1 MEVSLYMYDLSRG
14 LVRMMSASL
23 LGVQLDA
30 MYHTSIVLE
39 GVEYVYD
46 GGLKQVKPGSTHLG
60 QPLRKMVLGKTEL
73 PKEVI
78 QDYFESLRPIYTF
91 EAYDLWRH
99 NCNNF
104 TNDFATFLVGKGIPS
119 HITDMPQT
127 VLNSPMGRLLQP
139 AIDDAIRNSQNR
151 QRTGGL
157 LGIEDDAAIL
167 ARNLNSRQRAEA
179 VRTPTS
185 LQELNGL
192 LVSAH
197 ESCAVVFFTSATCP
211 PCKALY
217 PVYDELAA
225 ELSQKCVFIKI
236 DIGKAIGAAQAF
248 SINATPTFVTFL
260 GGKEERRWS
269 GADANALRGNVKLLA
284 VMAWPAHPHESL
296 KLPKLRG
303 ASKKPIVF
311 KRIPPLDKLLAK
323 IGDGGRLP
331 AVQGV
336 KYFIATSEAEGAAA
350 STLPDLDAFSLFL
363 RNSSTIVPRQNM
375 FAVLDL
381 VRIAIADPRF
391 SGYYAQEKDH
401 KTIAPLLE
409 YANKAEDA
417 PYALRLVALQLTCN
431 LFSSSLYIHHILNC
445 SELRTPIIQ
454 LAAASLL
461 DDKHPNVRIAAAS
474 VALNIAT
481 ANSLIRRE
489 EHYEALAE
497 EDQVELA
504 ASLLE
509 AIRTEKESHE
519 ALNGFLL
526 AIGQLIYCAKKD
538 GEVVDLLK
546 SLDAQDTI
554 LSKKELFPDEALIV
568 EIGNELL
575 GSFMI

>member
-14 LVRMMSASL
+14 LVRNMSASL
-23 LGVQLDA
+23 IGVQLDA

-73 PKEVI
+73 PMEVI

-119 HITDMPQT
+119 HIINMPQT
-127 VLNSPMGRLLQP
+127 VLDSPLGRLLQP

-157 LGIEDDAAIL
+157 LGIEDDSAIM
-167 ARNLNSRQRAEA
+167 ARNLKSRQLAET

-185 LQELNGL
+185 LQELNDL
-192 LVSAH
+192 LASAR
-197 ESCAVVFFTSATCP
+197 ESCAVVFFTSETCP
-211 PCKALY
+211 PCRALY

-225 ELSQKCVFIKI
+225 ELFHKCVFIKI
-236 DIGKAIGAAQAF
+236 DIGKVMAAGQAF
-248 SINATPTFVTFL
+248 SIHATPTFVTFL
-260 GGKEERRWS
+260 NGKEERRWS
-269 GADANALRGNVKLLA
+269 GADANALRGNVKLLT

-296 KLPKLRG
+296 KLSKLRA

-323 IGDGGRLP
+323 IGDAGRLP

-336 KYFIATSEAEGAAA
+336 KYFIATTEAEGGAA
-350 STLPDLDAFSLFL
+350 STLPDLDAFSIFL
-363 RNSSTIVPRQNM
+363 RNSITTVPRENM

-381 VRIAIADPRF
+381 VRVAIADPRF

-409 YANKAEDA
+409 YANKGEDT

-445 SELRTPIIQ
+445 TALRVPIIQ
-454 LAAASLL
+454 LTTNCLL
-461 DDKHPNVRIAAAS
+461 DDKHSNVRIAAAS

-481 ANSLIRRE
+481 ANSLVRRE
-489 EHYEALAE
+489 DHHEALPGD
-497 EDQVELA
+497 DQVELA

-509 AIRTEKESHE
+509 AIRAEEESHE

-554 LSKKELFPDEALIV
+554 LSKKKSFPDESLIS

-575 GSFMI
+575 GSF

>member
-30 MYHTSIVLE
+30 MYHTSIVME

-60 QPLRKMVLGKTEL
+60 QPLKKMVLGKTEL
-73 PKEVI
+73 PKEVV

-104 TNDFATFLVGKGIPS
+104 TNDFATFLVGRGIPS

-151 QRTGGL
+151 SRTGGM

-167 ARNLNSRQRAEA
+167 ARNPNSRQRAEA
-179 VRTPTS
+179 VRTPAS
-185 LQELNGL
+185 LQELTDL
-192 LVSAH
+192 LATAH

-236 DIGKAIGAAQAF
+236 DIGKAMGAAQAF

-303 ASKKPIVF
+303 ASAKPIVF

-323 IGDGGRLP
+323 IGDAGQLP
-331 AVQGV
+331 SVQGV

-350 STLPDLDAFSLFL
+350 TTLPDLDAFSRFL
-363 RNSSTIVPRQNM
+363 RDSRTTVPRENM

-417 PYALRLVALQLTCN
+417 PYALRLVALQLT
-431 LFSSSLYIHHILNC
+431 Y
-445 SELRTPIIQ
+445 
-454 LAAASLL
+454 
-461 DDKHPNVRIAAAS
+461 DKHPNVRIAAAS

-489 EHYEALAE
+489 ENYEALLE

-526 AIGQLIYCAKKD
+526 AIGQLIHCAKND

-554 LSKKELFPDEALIV
+554 LSKKESFPDEALIV

-575 GSFMI
+575 GTFMI

>member
-1 MEVSLYMYDLSRG
+1 MP
-14 LVRMMSASL
+14 
-23 LGVQLDA
+23 VQ
-30 MYHTSIVLE
+30 
-39 GVEYVYD
+39 
-46 GGLKQVKPGSTHLG
+46 
-60 QPLRKMVLGKTEL
+60 
-73 PKEVI
+73 
-78 QDYFESLRPIYTF
+78 
-91 EAYDLWRH
+91 AYDLWRH

-104 TNDFATFLVGKGIPS
+104 SNDFATFLVGKGIPS
-119 HITDMPQT
+119 YIVDMPQT
-127 VLNSPMGRLLQP
+127 VLDSPLGRLLQP

-151 QRTGGL
+151 QRTGL

-167 ARNLNSRQRAEA
+167 ARNLNSRQRAES
-179 VRTPTS
+179 VRTPVS
-185 LQELNGL
+185 PQELNNL
-192 LVSAH
+192 LASAH

-211 PCKALY
+211 PCQPLY
-217 PVYDELAA
+217 PVFDELAA
-225 ELSQKCVFIKI
+225 ELSHKCVFIKI
-236 DIGKAIGAAQAF
+236 DIGKVVGIQQAF
-248 SINATPTFVTFL
+248 SVNATPTFVTFL

-269 GADANALRGNVKLLA
+269 GADANALQSNVKLLT

-303 ASKKPIVF
+303 ASVKPIVF

-323 IGDGGRLP
+323 IGDAGRLP

-363 RNSSTIVPRQNM
+363 RKSITTVPRENM

-409 YANKAEDA
+409 YVNKAEDP

-431 LFSSSLYIHHILNC
+431 LFSSSLYIHHIVNC
-445 SELRTPIIQ
+445 SNLRIPIIQ
-454 LAAASLL
+454 LTASCLL
-461 DDKHPNVRIAAAS
+461 DDKHQSVRIAAAS

-481 ANSLIRRE
+481 ANNLIRQE
-489 EHYEALAE
+489 NHHEALPE

-509 AIRTEKESHE
+509 AIRTEEESHE

-526 AIGQLIYCAKKD
+526 SIGQLIYCAKKD

-546 SLDAQDTI
+546 SLDAQETV
-554 LSKKELFPDEALIV
+554 LAKKKSFPDEGLIT
-568 EIGNELL
+568 EIGNDLL
-575 GSFMI
+575 GSF

>member
-1 MEVSLYMYDLSRG
+1 M
-14 LVRMMSASL
+14 
-23 LGVQLDA
+23 
-30 MYHTSIVLE
+30 
-39 GVEYVYD
+39 
-46 GGLKQVKPGSTHLG
+46 P
-60 QPLRKMVLGKTEL
+60 
-73 PKEVI
+73 I
-78 QDYFESLRPIYTF
+78 Q
-91 EAYDLWRH
+91 AYDLWRH

-157 LGIEDDAAIL
+157 LGIEDDTAIL

-179 VRTPTS
+179 VKTPTS

-192 LVSAH
+192 LASAR
-197 ESCAVVFFTSATCP
+197 ESCAVVFFTSETCP
-211 PCKALY
+211 PCQALY

-225 ELSQKCVFIKI
+225 ELSHKCAFIKV
-236 DIGKAIGAAQAF
+236 DIRKTAGAQHAF

-260 GGKEERRWS
+260 GGKEENRWS
-269 GADANALRGNVKLLA
+269 GADQNALRSNVKLLT

-296 KLPKLRG
+296 KLSKLRG
-303 ASKKPIVF
+303 ASMKPIVY

-323 IGDGGRLP
+323 IGDAGRLP

-350 STLPDLDAFSLFL
+350 STLPDLDAFSHFL
-363 RNSSTIVPRQNM
+363 RNSITTVPRDNM

-409 YANKAEDA
+409 YANKAEDS

-445 SELRTPIIQ
+445 TNLRIPIIQ
-454 LAAASLL
+454 LTASCLL
-461 DDKHPNVRIAAAS
+461 DEKHQNVRIAAAS
-474 VALNIAT
+474 VALNITT

-489 EHYEALAE
+489 DHHETLPED
-497 EDQVELA
+497 DQVELA

-509 AIRTEKESHE
+509 AIRTEEESHE

-554 LSKKELFPDEALIV
+554 LSKKKSFPNEALIT
-568 EIGNELL
+568 EIGKDLL
-575 GSFMI
+575 GGF

>member
-1 MEVSLYMYDLSRG
+1 MP
-14 LVRMMSASL
+14 
-23 LGVQLDA
+23 VQ
-30 MYHTSIVLE
+30 
-39 GVEYVYD
+39 
-46 GGLKQVKPGSTHLG
+46 
-60 QPLRKMVLGKTEL
+60 
-73 PKEVI
+73 
-78 QDYFESLRPIYTF
+78 
-91 EAYDLWRH
+91 AYDLWRH

-104 TNDFATFLVGKGIPS
+104 TNDFATFLVGKGIPN

-127 VLNSPMGRLLQP
+127 VLNSPLGRLLQP
-139 AIDDAIRNSQNR
+139 AIDDAIKNSQNH

-157 LGIEDDAAIL
+157 LGIEDDAAIR

-179 VRTPTS
+179 VRIPAS
-185 LQELNGL
+185 LQELNDL
-192 LVSAH
+192 LASAR
-197 ESCAVVFFTSATCP
+197 ESCAVVFFTSETCA
-211 PCKALY
+211 PCKILY

-225 ELSQKCVFIKI
+225 ELSHKCVFIKI
-236 DIGKAIGAAQAF
+236 DTGKVLAAGQAF
-248 SINATPTFVTFL
+248 SITATPTFVTFL
-260 GGKEERRWS
+260 GGEEERRWS
-269 GADANALRGNVKLLA
+269 GADANALRGNVKLLS

-303 ASKKPIVF
+303 ASMKPIVY

-350 STLPDLDAFSLFL
+350 STLPDLDAFSHFL
-363 RNSSTIVPRQNM
+363 RNSITTVPLENM

-409 YANKAEDA
+409 YANNAEGA

-445 SELRTPIIQ
+445 LDLRTPIIQ
-454 LAAASLL
+454 LTASSVL

-489 EHYEALAE
+489 DHQEALPE
-497 EDQVELA
+497 DDQVELA

-509 AIRTEKESHE
+509 AIRTEEESHE

-538 GEVVDLLK
+538 GGVVDLLK
-546 SLDAQDTI
+546 SLDAQETI
-554 LSKKELFPDEALIV
+554 LAKKKSFPDEALIT
-568 EIGNELL
+568 EIGKELL
-575 GSFMI
+575 GTL

>member
-1 MEVSLYMYDLSRG
+1 MP
-14 LVRMMSASL
+14 
-23 LGVQLDA
+23 VQ
-30 MYHTSIVLE
+30 
-39 GVEYVYD
+39 
-46 GGLKQVKPGSTHLG
+46 
-60 QPLRKMVLGKTEL
+60 
-73 PKEVI
+73 
-78 QDYFESLRPIYTF
+78 
-91 EAYDLWRH
+91 AYDLWRH

-104 TNDFATFLVGKGIPS
+104 TNDFATFLVGRGIPS

-151 QRTGGL
+151 SRTGGM

-167 ARNLNSRQRAEA
+167 ARNPNSRQRAEA
-179 VRTPTS
+179 VRTPAS
-185 LQELNGL
+185 LQELTDL
-192 LVSAH
+192 LATAH

-236 DIGKAIGAAQAF
+236 DIGKAMGAAQAF

-303 ASKKPIVF
+303 ASAKPIVF
-311 KRIPPLDKLLAK
+311 KRIPPLDKLLTK
-323 IGDGGRLP
+323 IGDAGQLP
-331 AVQGV
+331 SVQGV

-350 STLPDLDAFSLFL
+350 TTLPDLDAFSRFL
-363 RNSSTIVPRQNM
+363 RDSRTTVPRENM

-445 SELRTPIIQ
+445 EDLRTPIIQ
-454 LAAASLL
+454 LTASSLL

-489 EHYEALAE
+489 ENYEALLE

-526 AIGQLIYCAKKD
+526 AIGQLIHCAKND

-554 LSKKELFPDEALIV
+554 LSKKESFPDEALIV

-575 GSFMI
+575 GTFMI

>member
-23 LGVQLDA
+23 IGVQLDA
-30 MYHTSIVLE
+30 IYHTSIVLE

-60 QPLRKMVLGKTEL
+60 KPLRKMVLGKTEL
-73 PKEVI
+73 PMEVI

-151 QRTGGL
+151 SRTGGL
-157 LGIEDDAAIL
+157 LGIEDDTAIT

-179 VRTPTS
+179 VRTPVN
-185 LQELNGL
+185 LKELNDL
-192 LVSAH
+192 LASAH

-211 PCKALY
+211 PCQPLY
-217 PVYDELAA
+217 PVFAELAA
-225 ELSQKCVFIKI
+225 ELSHKCVFIKI
-236 DIGKAIGAAQAF
+236 DIGKAMGVQQAF
-248 SINATPTFVTFL
+248 SVNATPTFVTFL
-260 GGKEERRWS
+260 SGKEECRWS
-269 GADANALRGNVKLLA
+269 GADVNTLRGNVKLLT

-303 ASKKPIVF
+303 ASVKPIVF

-323 IGDGGRLP
+323 IGDAGRLP

-350 STLPDLDAFSLFL
+350 STLPDLDAFSHFL
-363 RNSSTIVPRQNM
+363 RKSITTVPVEKM

-409 YANKAEDA
+409 YANNAEDP

-445 SELRTPIIQ
+445 SALRIPIIQ
-454 LAAASLL
+454 LTASCLL
-461 DDKHPNVRIAAAS
+461 DEKHQNVRIAAAS
-474 VALNIAT
+474 VGLNLAT
-481 ANSLIRRE
+481 ANSLVRRE
-489 EHYEALAE
+489 DHHEALPE
-497 EDQVELA
+497 DDQVELA

-509 AIRTEKESHE
+509 AIRTEEESHE

-526 AIGQLIYCAKKD
+526 ALGQLIYCAKKD

-554 LSKKELFPDEALIV
+554 LSKKGSFPNEALIT
-568 EIGNELL
+568 EIGKELL
-575 GSFMI
+575 GSL